1 MDYEKFLE
9 MGKIPDWDNERK
21 SFFYIIGNSS
31 ELSERINKIYNFK
44 TNGLKIYENL
54 ENESGI
60 FTGEEEFGQMSSTAQ
75 RLLRV
80 AISLYN
86 GRECDLFMTFGYID
100 QETYYVIS
108 KAIEIRFN
116 FLSSFQYQFE
126 RKKMLEIEKYKKQ
139 ILEILYE
146 NRDDLKKI
154 NISKIC
160 RILEINRTTFYN
172 YELDVFYKDV
182 IKPSLMYID

>member
-9 MGKIPDWDNERK
+9 MGKVPDWDNERK
-21 SFFYIIGNSS
+21 AFFYIIGNSS
-31 ELSERINKIYNFK
+31 ELSERINKIYDFEA
-44 TNGLKIYENL
+44 NGLRIYENL

-60 FTGEEEFGQMSSTAQ
+60 FTGEEGFYQMSSTAQ

-80 AISLYN
+80 AVALYN
-86 GRECDLFMTFGYID
+86 GRECDLFNTFGYIN
-100 QETYYVIS
+100 QETYFIVS
-108 KAIEIRFN
+108 RAIEIRFD

-126 RKKMLEIEKYKKQ
+126 RKKMLEAEKYKKQ

-146 NRDDLKKI
+146 NKDDLKKI

-172 YELDVFYKDV
+172 YKLDEFYKDV
-182 IKPSLMYID
+182 TKTRPIYIE